1 MYSSAG
7 KLLVT
12 CGLVILTGPLCF
24 MSLAQSYVDLEAE
37 RAAAE
42 AAGRSSSSG
51 SARTTTSVPAD
62 PYGAQPTQE
71 YPATSYGVNNAPPA
85 PAAEEPIDAPAA
97 FSTAAAPAGAT
108 AAATGGQAAGSDQ
121 GRLYLQIQQL
131 QQEVMRL
138 NGKVEEQAYELSTL
152 KEQSLQRY
160 MDLDKRLGGA
170 GAPTATAPAGG
181 PSVPAPGTKPA
192 AGSAPAAAIDASAP
206 VTAPAISAGPRVAA
220 KEQPGE
226 ANAYSAAY
234 ALVQGR
240 KFDQAIPAFQQFL
253 QRYPDGEYA
262 ANAHYWL
269 GELFLVKQPPDLEAS
284 RQSFALLLSQYPD
297 NSKAPDALYKLGKV
311 QFLKGNREKAREYLD
326 QVIKLYGGTN
336 NASVK
341 LAKDFIA
348 QNY

>member
-1 MYSSAG
+1 MHVFVR
-7 KLLVT
+7 KTLLA

-24 MSLAQSYVDLEAE
+24 TSLAQTYVDLEAE

-42 AAGRSSSSG
+42 AAGHTTGSSG
-51 SARTTTSVPAD
+51 PNANVSAPAD
-62 PYGAQPTQE
+62 PYGAQPTQA
-71 YPATSYGVNNAPPA
+71 YPATSYGVNNAPAA
-85 PAAEEPIDAPAA
+85 PAADESASVPTTVSAP
-97 FSTAAAPAGAT
+97 TAAPASV
-108 AAATGGQAAGSDQ
+108 GGSQMAGSDQ

-160 MDLDKRLGGA
+160 LDLDKRLGGA
-170 GAPTATAPAGG
+170 GAPTSNQPVGG
-181 PSVPAPGTKPA
+181 PPA
-192 AGSAPAAAIDASAP
+192 AQTPKPVTGPTDAINAAAP
-206 VTAPAISAGPRVAA
+206 VTAPIATANRAA
-220 KEQPGE
+220 PAAAQPGE
-226 ANAYSAAY
+226 GNAYSAAY

-240 KFDQAIPAFQQFL
+240 KFDQAIPAFQQLL

-269 GELFLVKQPPDLEAS
+269 GELYLVKQPPDLEAS

-326 QVIKLYGGTN
+326 LVIKQYEGTN
-336 NASVK
+336 NAVVK
-341 LAKDFIA
+341 LARDFIA

>member
-1 MYSSAG
+1 MHTSVSKA
-7 KLLVT
+7 LVA
-12 CGLVILTGPLCF
+12 CGLVIMTGPLCF
-24 MSLAQSYVDLEAE
+24 MVSAQGYVDLEAE
-37 RAAAE
+37 RAAAA
-42 AAGRSSSSG
+42 AAGRSPDSTPSSS
-51 SARTTTSVPAD
+51 SASD
-62 PYGAQPTQE
+62 PYGAQPAQA
-71 YPATSYGVNNAPPA
+71 YPATSYGVSNAPASTADMAPA
-85 PAAEEPIDAPAA
+85 P
-97 FSTAAAPAGAT
+97 TAAASAPAVVAPAPVAGNQM
-108 AAATGGQAAGSDQ
+108 GGSELGN
-121 GRLYLQIQQL
+121 LFLQIQQL

-138 NGKVEEQAYELSTL
+138 NGKVEEQAYEINTL

-170 GAPTATAPAGG
+170 GAQPPAAAAG
-181 PSVPAPGTKPA
+181 PAAQISKPA
-192 AGSAPAAAIDASAP
+192 AGPSEPINAAATVTPPPTSNRSAP
-206 VTAPAISAGPRVAA
+206 V

-226 ANAYSAAY
+226 AAAYQSAY

-240 KFDQAIPAFQQFL
+240 QFDQAIPAFQKFL
-253 QRYPDGEYA
+253 KSYPDGSYA

-269 GELFLVKQPPDLEAS
+269 GELYLVKQPPDLEAS

-326 QVIKLYGGTN
+326 LVIKQYEGTN
-336 NASVK
+336 NAVVK